1 MSDPKDTES
10 SREPRLRLIGED
22 GQEIALISEL
32 EAEHRLAQ
40 LQESKDLQDQA
51 RKRRREAAR
60 RKERNDAVRA
70 GLRNK
75 PRR

>member
-1 MSDPKDTES
+1 MSGSGDAENKG
-10 SREPRLRLIGED
+10 EPRLRLIGED
-22 GQEIALISEL
+22 GQEIVLVSEL

-40 LQESKDLQDQA
+40 LQESKELQDRA
-51 RKRRREAAR
+51 RRRRREAAR